1 MKHFFISLFVI
12 LALVTGLMSG
22 MSVAR
27 AQEVCPSGQVM
38 DPFGT
43 CMTQA
48 SLDAQN
54 TTATEAQKA
63 AANTQT
69 DYSGK
74 DDAAY
79 NGIMMRI
86 MTLFAWLVGVAAIT
100 LDNAVY
106 YTVVTMGNYVGH
118 LSAIGVTWRILR
130 DIGNIALIF
139 GFLGIGISV
148 ILNVNWYGG
157 KTKMLPMLLVA
168 AIFLNF
174 SLFFTEAVIDTG
186 NLFAT
191 QFYKQINGG
200 NPASAKN
207 FDAATISND
216 GISNKI
222 MAQLGLQSI
231 YGQVR
236 QNNKAAEIFK
246 GGNPWIVGFMGI
258 LLFIITAFVLFSL
271 AFILISRFIYLIF
284 LIIFAPIGFAGL
296 AVPQLKARA
305 DKWWSAL
312 FAQTIT
318 APVLLLLLYV
328 ALAVITDA
336 QFLTGFGTT
345 KDWTGFV
352 TGNYTG
358 FASMMLS
365 FFVAMGLLLLVTIQA
380 KSLSAFG
387 AGKATSLA
395 GKLTFGATAFGL
407 RSTVGAGSQAAS
419 RFVRG
424 RSWGASKTGRI
435 LSGTLDRG
443 AKASFDVRGVT
454 AGGGLKGLGLD
465 AGKVTE
471 GGYKAREEK
480 SAKAHEEYAKSL
492 TASSIERKQTEEET
506 NKILAAKAKQK
517 EAEDRHVEAANDHD
531 VVAQRLNLR
540 RAEVARIEEE
550 KKKDKYWGADLKN
563 EQRLEAARQALST
576 EEAEHNT
583 AATKLAQAQKDKNT
597 RTAEAEKTKEDI
609 KTATSQSAKEKYAE
623 TIKGPLF
630 GNSIPGWALF
640 GPGGAIAAKNIV
652 KKKKNTVD
660 LDEMKKFLE
669 AKDAPVKEEKPPEA
683 H

>member
-1 MKHFFISLFVI
+1 MVAQEDNNMNRFLISSFVA
-12 LALVTGLMSG
+12 LALVVGLMSTV
-22 MSVAR
+22 SVAR
-27 AQEVCPSGQVM
+27 AQSTCPSGQVM

-43 CMTQA
+43 CMTQT
-48 SLDAQN
+48 SLDTQN
-54 TTATEAQKA
+54 AAAVEAQKV

-69 DYSGK
+69 DYGSGK

-168 AIFLNF
+168 AVFLNF

-200 NPASAKN
+200 NAASAKN

-236 QNNKAAEIFK
+236 QNNKAQEIFK

-352 TGNYTG
+352 NGNYTG

-365 FFVAMGLLLLVTIQA
+365 FLVAMGLLLLVTIQA
-380 KSLSAFG
+380 KNLSAFG
-387 AGKATSLA
+387 AGKATALA
-395 GKLTFGATAFGL
+395 GKLTFGATAFGMRSTAGWGANKASKYL
-407 RSTVGAGSQAAS
+407 RSTRIARIPIAG
-419 RFVRG
+419 
-424 RSWGASKTGRI
+424 TGLI
-435 LSGTLDRG
+435 KGLDKVATSNMDIRG
-443 AKASFDVRGVT
+443 AKF
-454 AGGGLKGLGLD
+454 GGGLKGLGIETGD
-465 AGKVTE
+465 AHK
-471 GGYKAREEK
+471 GGYREDLKARVESRTK
-480 SAKAHEEYAKSL
+480 YAAEIKGKDFKDLS
-492 TASSIERKQTEEET
+492 EEEQFE
-506 NKILAAKAKQK
+506 LAQHQK
-517 EAEDRHVEAANDHD
+517 ELA
-531 VVAQRLNLR
+531 RL
-540 RAEVARIEEE
+540 
-550 KKKDKYWGADLKN
+550 
-563 EQRLEAARQALST
+563 
-576 EEAEHNT
+576 
-583 AATKLAQAQKDKNT
+583 
-597 RTAEAEKTKEDI
+597 EKTKKDAGSVAALKVANTAI
-609 KTATSQSAKEKYAE
+609 KAKEKEIETFNLEKGTEAGNKVRYAKVLTGE
-623 TIKGPLF
+623 KF
-630 GNSIPGWALF
+630 GVEPNSEFGKIVNFLNSAANTDAAKKIREEAKKSKDDKDLEALKKTLKKAT
-640 GPGGAIAAKNIV
+640 GDDDAPPPPAPAAPAAPGGN
-652 KKKKNTVD
+652 
-660 LDEMKKFLE
+660 
-669 AKDAPVKEEKPPEA
+669 A